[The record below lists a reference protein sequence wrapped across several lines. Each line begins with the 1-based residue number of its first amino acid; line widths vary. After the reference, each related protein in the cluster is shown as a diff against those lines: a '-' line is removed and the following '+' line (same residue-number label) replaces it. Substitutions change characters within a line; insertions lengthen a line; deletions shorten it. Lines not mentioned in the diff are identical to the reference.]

1 MDADALAV
9 RERPEAAARFE
20 RFWTWLRSEL
30 APFPGR
36 GAATLRMTIA
46 CLVIVTI
53 SMALKVPQAYLSA
66 FFVFFISKE
75 DVVTTTITGV
85 ALTVALVVGFGITI
99 LAYLIT
105 VDHPPLRLALMA
117 LIFCAAMYASR
128 VFVLGPVAFG
138 IGIIVLISQ
147 QFVDLYSEPEM
158 LVRGTLWTWVVMAF
172 PIAVILTVNR
182 VIVPTRPAALLR
194 EEAKLR
200 LGFVIDALD
209 RRLAGLSVEAT
220 APFGSKV
227 VGAARLLGLLKLSA
241 SGDPAIKS
249 RLPAY
254 QAVIGTLNRI
264 IEAAGMLGAVR
275 PAVDPPQDR
284 ARMALLRAAL
294 DDLRRSLDGDVSSF
308 RSPLKPAASVSNGAG
323 PLAPILEEMERHLA
337 EIAGQ
342 LQELPTAATA
352 PAASGKSA
360 PPRRLFVSDALTNPV
375 YLQFG
380 LKVTVAAM
388 LCYIAY
394 TAIDWPG
401 IHTCT
406 ITCVVVAL
414 SSAGATLHRASLRL
428 LGALI
433 GGGLAILA
441 TVFVV
446 PHLESIGGLLLMILP
461 VAVLAGWVTSGS
473 ERISYCGV
481 QIAMAFFYGVL
492 EAYMPTTDVTHA
504 RDRLVGIVLG
514 IAVMAV
520 IFNYVWPERAEEQM
534 RAALAKA
541 LRAAAALLRRHGGP
555 ASGTAGPSITVE
567 RSAIFENLV
576 LAQRLAEVAL
586 FEPAPGVT
594 VERAGTDAELVAAS
608 QATAISSLQAAQL
621 RAENPVEL
629 DAAGQ
634 HLLKAYDNAVAAVL
648 RRVADRLEVE
658 PLEND
663 LEPQA
668 APSRLSEFER
678 RHAMQLKAIDS
689 ESSRGVAG
697 AYRDLVAR
705 VEWLSYANPP
715 TAVSP

>member
-1 MDADALAV
+1 MNADALAV
-9 RERPEAAARFE
+9 RERPGVAARFE
-20 RFWTWLRSEL
+20 RFWTWLLSEL

-53 SMALKVPQAYLSA
+53 SMALEIPQAYLSA
-66 FFVFFISKE
+66 FFVFFMSRE
-75 DVVTTTITGV
+75 DVVTTTMTGI
-85 ALTVALVVGFGITI
+85 ALALALVVGFGVTI

-117 LIFCAAMYASR
+117 LIFCAAMYTTR
-128 VFVLGPVAFG
+128 VFVLGPIAFG

-147 QFVDLYSEPEM
+147 QFVDLYPGPEV
-158 LVRGTLWTWVVMAF
+158 LVRSTLWTLVVMAF
-172 PIAVILTVNR
+172 PIAVILVVNR
-182 VIVPTRPAALLR
+182 VIVPVRPAALLR
-194 EEAKLR
+194 QEAKLR

-220 APFGSKV
+220 MPFGRRV

-241 SGDPAIKS
+241 NGDSALKS

-254 QAVIGTLNRI
+254 QALVGTLNRI
-264 IEAAGMLGAVR
+264 IEAASMLGAVR
-275 PAVDPPQDR
+275 RAVDPPQDR
-284 ARMALLRAAL
+284 ARMALLRSAL
-294 DDLRRSLDGDVSSF
+294 DDLRRSLDGDLSSY
-308 RSPLKPAASVSNGAG
+308 RSPLEPEASASNGAG
-323 PLAPILEEMERHLA
+323 PLALILDEMERHVA
-337 EIAGQ
+337 EIATQ
-342 LQELPTAATA
+342 LRQLPTATSAS
-352 PAASGKSA
+352 AASGESG
-360 PPRRLFVSDALTNPV
+360 PPRHLFVSDALTNPV

-380 LKVTVAAM
+380 LKVTLAAM

-394 TAIDWPG
+394 TAVDWPG

-414 SSAGATLHRASLRL
+414 SSAGATIHRASLRL

-446 PHLESIGGLLLMILP
+446 PHLESIGQLLLLILP
-461 VAVLAGWVTSGS
+461 VAALSGWVTSGS

-481 QIAMAFFYGVL
+481 QMAMAFFYGVL
-492 EAYMPTTDVTHA
+492 EAYVPNTDVTHA

-520 IFNYVWPERAEEQM
+520 IFNYVWPERAEQQM

-541 LRAAAALLRRHGGP
+541 VRAAAALLRRHGRP
-555 ASGTAGPSITVE
+555 ASGTAGASIAAE
-567 RSAIFENLV
+567 RSGIFENLV
-576 LAQRLAEVAL
+576 LAQRMAEVAL
-586 FEPAPGVT
+586 FEPTPAGT
-594 VERAGTDAELVAAS
+594 VERPGTDAELVVAS
-608 QATAISSLQAAQL
+608 QATAISSLQVAQL

-634 HLLKAYDNAVAAVL
+634 HLLKGYDNAVAAVL
-648 RRVADRLEVE
+648 RRVADRLDVE
-658 PLEND
+658 PLDSDPE
-663 LEPQA
+663 LQA
-668 APSRLSEFER
+668 PPGLLSEFER
-678 RHAMQLKAIDS
+678 RHAAQLKAVDS
-689 ESSRGVAG
+689 GSSRGVAD

-705 VEWLSYANPP
+705 VEWLAGEQ
-715 TAVSP
+715 A

>member
-1 MDADALAV
+1 MNADALAV
-9 RERPEAAARFE
+9 RERPGAAARFE
-20 RFWTWLRSEL
+20 RFWTWLLSEL

-53 SMALKVPQAYLSA
+53 SMALEIPQAYLSA
-66 FFVFFISKE
+66 FFVFFMSRE
-75 DVVTTTITGV
+75 DVVTTTITGI
-85 ALTVALVVGFGITI
+85 ALALALVVGFGVTI

-117 LIFCAAMYASR
+117 LIFCAAMYTTR
-128 VFVLGPVAFG
+128 VFVLGPIAFG

-147 QFVDLYSEPEM
+147 QFVDLYPGPEV
-158 LVRGTLWTWVVMAF
+158 LVRSTLWTLVVMAF
-172 PIAVILTVNR
+172 PIAVILVVNR
-182 VIVPTRPAALLR
+182 VIVPVRPAALLR
-194 EEAKLR
+194 QEAKLR

-220 APFGSKV
+220 MPFGRRV

-241 SGDPAIKS
+241 NGDPALKS

-254 QAVIGTLNRI
+254 QALIGTLNRI
-264 IEAAGMLGAVR
+264 IEAASMLGAVR
-275 PAVDPPQDR
+275 RALDPPQDR
-284 ARMALLRAAL
+284 ARMTLLRSAL
-294 DDLRRSLDGDVSSF
+294 DDLRRSLDGDLSSY
-308 RSPLKPAASVSNGAG
+308 RSPLKPGASLSNGAG
-323 PLAPILEEMERHLA
+323 PLALILDEMERHVA
-337 EIAGQ
+337 EIATQ
-342 LQELPTAATA
+342 LRQLPTATPAS
-352 PAASGKSA
+352 AASGESG
-360 PPRRLFVSDALTNPV
+360 PPRHLFVSDALTNPV

-380 LKVTVAAM
+380 LKVTLAAM
-388 LCYIAY
+388 LCYIVY

-414 SSAGATLHRASLRL
+414 SSAGATIHRASLRL

-446 PHLESIGGLLLMILP
+446 PHLESIGGLLLLILP
-461 VAVLAGWVTSGS
+461 VAALSGWVTSGS

-481 QIAMAFFYGVL
+481 QMAMAFFYGVL
-492 EAYMPTTDVTHA
+492 EGYVPNTDVTHA

-520 IFNYVWPERAEEQM
+520 IFNYVWPERAEQQM

-541 LRAAAALLRRHGGP
+541 VRAAAALLRRHGRP
-555 ASGTAGPSITVE
+555 ASGTAGASIAAE
-567 RSAIFENLV
+567 RSGIFENLV
-576 LAQRLAEVAL
+576 LAQRMAEVAL
-586 FEPAPGVT
+586 FEPAPAGT
-594 VERAGTDAELVAAS
+594 VEGPGTDAELVVAS
-608 QATAISSLQAAQL
+608 QATAISSLEVAQL
-621 RAENPVEL
+621 RAENPVEP

-648 RRVADRLEVE
+648 RRVADRLDVE
-658 PLEND
+658 PLDSDPE
-663 LEPQA
+663 LQA
-668 APSRLSEFER
+668 PPGLLSEFER
-678 RHAMQLKAIDS
+678 RHATQLKAVDS
-689 ESSRGVAG
+689 GSSRGVAD

-705 VEWLSYANPP
+705 VEWLAGEQ
-715 TAVSP
+715 A